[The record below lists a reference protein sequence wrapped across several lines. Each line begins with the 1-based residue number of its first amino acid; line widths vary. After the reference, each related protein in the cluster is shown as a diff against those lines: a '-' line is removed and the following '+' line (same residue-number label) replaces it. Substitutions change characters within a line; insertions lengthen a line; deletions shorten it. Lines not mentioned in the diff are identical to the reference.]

1 MAVHRSDTAQR
12 AMPPWTE
19 VEATLDVV
27 CKLCERLDDVF
38 PVAELDVVVVGIFH
52 QVSVSRALDLSCVPT
67 AGSWLAD
74 GASKAALVLG
84 WALSTHRTVSSFRH
98 CRDLSAIC
106 HEVPCIVS
114 VTHA

>member
-38 PVAELDVVVVGIFH
+38 PVTELDVVVVGIFH
-52 QVSVSRALDLSCVPT
+52 QVSARRALAIICFPT
-67 AGSWLAD
+67 AGSWRA
-74 GASKAALVLG
+74 GSASKAAHVLG
-84 WALSTHRTVSSFRH
+84 WALGHTHKERALSRH
-98 CRDLSAIC
+98 CRDDCLGSC
-106 HEVPCIVS
+106 H
-114 VTHA
+114 AYK